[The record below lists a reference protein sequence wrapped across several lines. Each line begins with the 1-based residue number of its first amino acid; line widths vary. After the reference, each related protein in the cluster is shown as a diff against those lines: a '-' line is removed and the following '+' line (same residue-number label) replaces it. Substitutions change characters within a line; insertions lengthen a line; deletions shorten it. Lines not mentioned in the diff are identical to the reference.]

1 VAKARAVIAIA
12 TSGIRDDIARAAEGL
27 IDVAAT
33 RGEIE
38 PALASLDGNDGRIDL
53 AIVDLA
59 ALRALVR
66 RSRRMPPNP
75 PWQSPA
81 AVLVLP
87 SGELQDALGLL
98 HRCQGVLF
106 WEHDIDKLRGL
117 LIVTLEG
124 YSGVRP
130 ELLPDFIT
138 DRVRAGLIERLTP
151 IERRALDLL
160 GQALSNRAI
169 ARELSVAESIAKSLV
184 RAVLTKLRLKNR
196 TEAAVLAARWSGAGA
211 AGPTRETG
219 HSPAQVA
226 SSL

>member
-1 VAKARAVIAIA
+1 VAKVRAVIAIA
-12 TSGIRDDIARAAEGL
+12 TPGIRDDIVRAAEGL

-33 RGEIE
+33 RAELD
-38 PALASLDGNDGRIDL
+38 AVLSALDGDNGRIDL

-66 RSRRMPPNP
+66 RARRSKTGPAS
-75 PWQSPA
+75 QSPSA
-81 AVLVLP
+81 ILVLP

-98 HRCQGVLF
+98 QLCQGVLF

-130 ELLPDFIT
+130 ELLPDFTT

-151 IERRALDLL
+151 VERRTLELL
-160 GQALSNRAI
+160 GEALSNRAI
-169 ARELSVAESIAKSLV
+169 ARELDVADSIAKSLV

-196 TEAAVLAARWSGAGA
+196 TEAAVLAARWSGGGA
-211 AGPTRETG
+211 AGPVREAG
-219 HSPAQVA
+219 FSPAQVA
-226 SSL
+226 S